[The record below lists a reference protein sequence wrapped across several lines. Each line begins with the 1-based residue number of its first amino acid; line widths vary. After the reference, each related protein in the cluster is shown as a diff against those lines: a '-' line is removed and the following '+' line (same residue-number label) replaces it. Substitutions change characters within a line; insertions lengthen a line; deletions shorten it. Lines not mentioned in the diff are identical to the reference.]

1 VNDRLEQLLKRA
13 DAPPPIAGE
22 SNVAARVRRRAR
34 RNDRIRSTAGVAVLL
49 IGLAIAAKFALQP
62 RFKKQPVALAP
73 DPAAVKAELAR
84 LNSEATRHAEIAD
97 RRMQIELSPQVS
109 NEVEVKRDLQRQR
122 DEAALSLIYQAETLA
137 PVPAQ
142 RPAAVAL
149 YQKAID
155 LFPQTHWASL
165 AKQRIEAL
173 QSGQEN
179 L

>member
-1 VNDRLEQLLKRA
+1 
-13 DAPPPIAGE
+13 
-22 SNVAARVRRRAR
+22 
-34 RNDRIRSTAGVAVLL
+34 
-49 IGLAIAAKFALQP
+49 
-62 RFKKQPVALAP
+62 
-73 DPAAVKAELAR
+73 
-84 LNSEATRHAEIAD
+84 
-97 RRMQIELSPQVS
+97 
-109 NEVEVKRDLQRQR
+109 LQRQR

>member
-1 VNDRLEQLLKRA
+1 LDLAE
-13 DAPPPIAGE
+13 
-22 SNVAARVRRRAR
+22 RVRRRAH
-34 RNDRIRSTAGVAVLL
+34 RNDRIRSTA
-49 IGLAIAAKFALQP
+49 IAAALLLGISVGAFVMLRPAAKAPLSIKPDPIVMRAELDRLAQEAE
-62 RFKKQPVALAP
+62 RHALA
-73 DPAAVKAELAR
+73 
-84 LNSEATRHAEIAD
+84 AD
-97 RRMQIELSPQVS
+97 RLMQIELDAPKADPTELAR
-109 NEVEVKRDLQRQR
+109 NLQRQR

-173 QSGQEN
+173 HSTLES